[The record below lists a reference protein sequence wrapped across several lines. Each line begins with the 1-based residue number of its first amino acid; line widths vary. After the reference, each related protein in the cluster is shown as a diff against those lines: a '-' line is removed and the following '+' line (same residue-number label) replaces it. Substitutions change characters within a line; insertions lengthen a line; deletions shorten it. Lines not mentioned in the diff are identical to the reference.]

1 MAAKALGCS
10 MFNTDRCTME
20 GVLFFIIPSSYNAY
34 DSTLIHCSGA
44 LFILLE
50 HISFCALY
58 KSAINYVTEKQD
70 SGASQKRISFLTEEE
85 VNSVNKHYITVYI
98 FASSIQ
104 ITVNYRLKILTVEN
118 HIKRKGPVQ
127 FSHKYDFRSSS
138 PAHIKNQSYVV
149 VLFFFLSSQ
158 RQTTGDVPSKN

>member
-1 MAAKALGCS
+1 
-10 MFNTDRCTME
+10 MFN
-20 GVLFFIIPSSYNAY
+20 INSSG
-34 DSTLIHCSGA
+34 I
-44 LFILLE
+44 FILLE

-118 HIKRKGPVQ
+118 HIKSKGPVQ

-149 VLFFFLSSQ
+149 VLCFSFFPPSGRLQVTCRPRIDHWQFLLVYTCIACIHVKHQIS
-158 RQTTGDVPSKN
+158 

>member
-1 MAAKALGCS
+1 
-10 MFNTDRCTME
+10 MFN
-20 GVLFFIIPSSYNAY
+20 IN
-34 DSTLIHCSGA
+34 SGA

-127 FSHKYDFRSSS
+127 FSHKFVPRLQRILKIN
-138 PAHIKNQSYVV
+138 HTL
-149 VLFFFLSSQ
+149 LFCFSFFP
-158 RQTTGDVPSKN
+158 PSGRLQVTCRPRIDHWQFLLVYTCIACIHVKHQIS